1 MCWGVDQ
8 SLNSV
13 GRLLIKAVDIK
24 YKAEDGAGAPVPRG
38 RLGETGKPK
47 VCEGVRKRPAVR
59 FRTIKPAISQGKLTM
74 GGKKNKRRKAVEA
87 HSGSLTR
94 KKGMIADKDMSA
106 EKKWGGQWNV
116 RWLSA

>member
-1 MCWGVDQ
+1 MP
-8 SLNSV
+8 
-13 GRLLIKAVDIK
+13 IKAVDIK

-74 GGKKNKRRKAVEA
+74 EERKIKEERRLRPIAARRPEKR
-87 HSGSLTR
+87 G
-94 KKGMIADKDMSA
+94 
-106 EKKWGGQWNV
+106 
-116 RWLSA
+116 